1 MEIPVQKNKE
11 YIVDIIDN
19 GFEGEGIAKIENFT
33 IFIDGAIKGEKCK
46 ILIVK
51 ITSSH
56 AFGKLIE
63 ILEKSSNRCTPDC
76 ETYKRCG
83 GCNLRHIDYEETLN
97 IKQEKVQNLINKTLA
112 NNIKV
117 SKTLGMGNP
126 YNYRNKAQY
135 PIGTDKNGEKVLGVF
150 AKRTHEIIPIKECK
164 IQKEISYQIAKYILD
179 YIKENNISVYNEKK
193 QKGLIRHIVTKVG
206 IQTNEIMCIIV
217 INGKEIPN
225 ELTLA
230 NNIIDRFPMVKTV
243 VKNINTKNTNVIMG
257 DKNEAIVGR
266 GYITDVLGDYIFKIS
281 PMSFYQ
287 VNPTQAEALY
297 NIAIEKAQICK
308 DDIVCDL
315 YCGIGTIGI
324 FASKFAKKVYG
335 IEIVKQAIEDAHINA
350 KLNNIKNIEFMCGDV
365 EESFEKLVKKE
376 KINPDVVIV
385 DPPRRGLDGNTIENI
400 LRLNVKRVVYISC
413 NPATMVRD
421 LKMFE
426 EKYEIKEVQP
436 VDMFPFTSHVECCS
450 VLYLKDSIQ

>member
-1 MEIPVQKNKE
+1 MEIPIQKNKE

-19 GFEGEGIAKIENFT
+19 GFEGEGIAKIKNFT

-51 ITSSH
+51 VTSSH

-63 ILEKSSNRCTPDC
+63 ILEKSPNRCTPDC

-97 IKQEKVQNLINKTLA
+97 IKQEKVQNLINKTLV

-117 SKTLGMGNP
+117 LKTLGMGNP

-135 PIGTDKNGEKVLGVF
+135 PIGVDKNGEKVLGVF

-193 QKGLIRHIVTKVG
+193 QKGLVRHIVTKVG

-297 NIAIEKAQICK
+297 NIAIEKAQIGK

-376 KINPDVVIV
+376 KINPNVVIV

-400 LRLNVKRVVYISC
+400 LKLDVKKVVYISC

-426 EKYEIKEVQP
+426 EKYDVKEVQP
-436 VDMFPFTSHVECCS
+436 VDMFPFTSHVECVT
-450 VLYLKDSIQ
+450 VLYAKETL

>member
-63 ILEKSSNRCTPDC
+63 ILEKSPNRCTPDC

-97 IKQEKVQNLINKTLA
+97 IKQEKVQNLINKTLV

-135 PIGTDKNGEKVLGVF
+135 PIGVDKNGEKVLGVF

-193 QKGLIRHIVTKVG
+193 QKGLLRHIVTKVG

-257 DKNEAIVGR
+257 EKNEAIVGR

-297 NIAIEKAQICK
+297 NIAIEKAQIGK

-376 KINPDVVIV
+376 KINPNVVIV

-400 LRLNVKRVVYISC
+400 LKLDVKKVVYISC

-426 EKYEIKEVQP
+426 EKYDVKEVQP
-436 VDMFPFTSHVECCS
+436 VDMFPFTSHVEC
-450 VLYLKDSIQ
+450 VAVMGRKDN

>member
-1 MEIPVQKNKE
+1 MEIPIQKNKE

-19 GFEGEGIAKIENFT
+19 GFEGEGIAKIKNFT

-63 ILEKSSNRCTPDC
+63 ILEKSPNRCTPDC

-97 IKQEKVQNLINKTLA
+97 IKQEKVQNLINKTLV

-135 PIGTDKNGEKVLGVF
+135 PIGVDKNGEKVLGVF

-193 QKGLIRHIVTKVG
+193 QKGLVRHIVTKVG

-257 DKNEAIVGR
+257 EKNEAIVGR

-297 NIAIEKAQICK
+297 NIAIEKAQIGK

-376 KINPDVVIV
+376 KINPNVVIV

-400 LRLNVKRVVYISC
+400 LKLDVKKVVYISC

-426 EKYEIKEVQP
+426 EKYDVKEVQP
-436 VDMFPFTSHVECCS
+436 VDMFPFTSHVEC
-450 VLYLKDSIQ
+450 VAVMGRKDN